1 MSKHIPF
8 RTCLICRTKKE
19 KSQLIRISLD
29 PDGNIVV
36 GVAPKEKRG
45 KVLNTGRGVYV
56 CRKEQC
62 INKITKS
69 VGKSRRKQAYALS
82 RSFRQMISVEN
93 MDQLEKTLSGF
104 MTKSAI

>member
-29 PDGNIVV
+29 LDGNIVI
-36 GVAPKEKRG
+36 GMAPEEAGG

-69 VGKSRRKQAYALS
+69 KSSLL
-82 RSFRQMISVEN
+82 N
-93 MDQLEKTLSGF
+93 MNVLANIKAVC
-104 MTKSAI
+104 KA

>member
-1 MSKHIPF
+1 MPKHIPF
-8 RTCLICRTKKE
+8 RTCLICRVKKE
-19 KSQLIRISLD
+19 KSQLVRISLN
-29 PDGNIVV
+29 PDGSIVV
-36 GVAPKEKRG
+36 GKVLEKKG
-45 KVLNTGRGVYV
+45 DKALNTGRGVYI
-56 CRKEQC
+56 CPQEKC

>member
-36 GVAPKEKRG
+36 VMTPKETRS

>member
-29 PDGNIVV
+29 LDGNIVV
-36 GVAPKEKRG
+36 GMVPKETRG
-45 KVLNTGRGVYV
+45 KIFNTGRGVYV

-69 VGKSRRKQAYALS
+69 VGKSRKKQAYALS

-93 MDQLEKTLSGF
+93 MDQLKKTLSGF

>member
-36 GVAPKEKRG
+36 GMTPKETRG

>member
-36 GVAPKEKRG
+36 GMAPKEIRG

>member
-1 MSKHIPF
+1 MPKHIPF
-8 RTCLICRTKKE
+8 RTCLICRAKKE

-29 PDGNIVV
+29 PDGSIVV
-36 GVAPKEKRG
+36 GKVPEKTG
-45 KVLNTGRGVYV
+45 NKVLNTGRGVYV
-56 CRKEQC
+56 CPQEKC
-62 INKITKS
+62 IDKITKS

-82 RSFRQMISVEN
+82 RSFRQVISVEN

>member
-29 PDGNIVV
+29 LDGNIVV
-36 GVAPKEKRG
+36 GMAPEGAGG

-56 CRKEQC
+56 CRREQC

-82 RSFRQMISVEN
+82 RSFRQMISIEN

>member
-36 GVAPKEKRG
+36 GMAPKETRD

>member
-36 GVAPKEKRG
+36 GMAPKETRG

-82 RSFRQMISVEN
+82 RSFRQMISIEN